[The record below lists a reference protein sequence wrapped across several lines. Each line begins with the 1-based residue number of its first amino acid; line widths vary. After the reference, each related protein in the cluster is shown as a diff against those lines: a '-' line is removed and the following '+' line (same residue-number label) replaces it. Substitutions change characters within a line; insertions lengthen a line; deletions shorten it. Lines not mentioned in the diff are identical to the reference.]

1 MATSTYGTPYVESGD
16 LVSNWPITSQ
26 SVADRVDDV
35 SIKGNG
41 VNTQTGTTYT
51 TVLTDA
57 GKTVTL
63 DNAAAVAV
71 TIPPNA
77 SVAYETGTQIKFLN
91 LGAGTVT
98 LGPGSGVTL
107 NGDTLTADQYIGL
120 AAIKVDTDEWVVL
133 PFSGGVGS
141 AQISDTPTGS
151 YSGYQYWTYTASG
164 TLTVTKAGFAD
175 VLAVAGGG
183 GGGDGGSGG
192 YFAGGGGGGGML
204 VTANAYLPVGSQT
217 IVVGAGGAAANDY
230 GGLGNQGSESR
241 VGPYYAVGGGGGG
254 QNGATSP
261 ITAPKGG
268 SGGGAGAARTGGSA
282 VSGQGNNGGDAGAST
297 SNGGGGGG
305 GAGAAGGTTSSNVG
319 GDGGDGLANS
329 FTGGSVTYAGGGGGG
344 TATIGSASGGSGGGG
359 AGGYL
364 GGAGTSGTINR
375 GGGGGASTTGAAG
388 AGGSGVVIVR
398 VAV

>member
-16 LVSNWPITSQ
+16 LVSNWPTTSQ

-141 AQISDTPTGS
+141 AQISNTPTGS
-151 YSGYQYWTYTASG
+151 YSGYEYWRYTASG
-164 TLTVTKAGFAD
+164 TLTVSKAGFAD
-175 VLAVAGGG
+175 IL
-183 GGGDGGSGG
+183 
-192 YFAGGGGGGGML
+192 L
-204 VTANAYLPVGSQT
+204 V
-217 IVVGAGGAAANDY
+217 
-230 GGLGNQGSESR
+230 
-241 VGPYYAVGGGGGG
+241 
-254 QNGATSP
+254 
-261 ITAPKGG
+261 
-268 SGGGAGAARTGGSA
+268 
-282 VSGQGNNGGDAGAST
+282 
-297 SNGGGGGG
+297 
-305 GAGAAGGTTSSNVG
+305 
-319 GDGGDGLANS
+319 
-329 FTGGSVTYAGGGGGG
+329 
-344 TATIGSASGGSGGGG
+344 GGGG
-359 AGGYL
+359 AGGYN
-364 GGAGTSGTINR
+364 A
-375 GGGGGASTTGAAG
+375 GGGGGAGGMVVATDVYLPVGNLTVSIGAGGGASGSGAPTRFGYYYSPGGGRGGTGNGAYGNQNGSAGGSGGGGGSYNGAVTTGG
-388 AGGSGVVIVR
+388 AGGSGIGNGGGNATSSAGNFAAGGGGGAGGSGASATGSTGGAGGAGLANSYTGSSVTYAAGGTGKLTASGAANTGNGGGGNVGTGGSGIVVVR
-398 VAV
+398 VTV